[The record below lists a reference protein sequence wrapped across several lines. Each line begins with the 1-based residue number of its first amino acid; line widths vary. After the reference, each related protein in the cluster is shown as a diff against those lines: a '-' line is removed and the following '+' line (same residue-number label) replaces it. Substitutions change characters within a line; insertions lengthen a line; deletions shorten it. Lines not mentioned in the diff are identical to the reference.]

1 VTERAGIAFGVDLG
15 LCNPSAWRD
24 VAQAADELGY
34 ESVWLPEHLVFPA
47 AIEGSPAAHA
57 GIVVDPQTPLYDPFV
72 MLASLAA
79 STRRIRLGTNV
90 YNVGLRHP
98 FVTARAASTLDIV
111 SGGRLELGI
120 GVSWLA
126 AEWEA
131 VQLDFS
137 TRGARADEVLAVC
150 RRLWTEPV
158 VAHEGRFF
166 SFGDVVFEP
175 KPVQAHIPIHV
186 GGDSD
191 AALRRV
197 VRAGD
202 GWIGMVQ
209 DTATFGAS
217 VARLTQLAD
226 DAGRDIVTIQ
236 RTAMA
241 RDPDAAALDA
251 WAAAGATRLIVAP
264 WARTSGALAGLER
277 FLAATR
283 SHPNW

>member
-1 VTERAGIAFGVDLG
+1 VSDGAALRFGVDLG

-24 VAQAADELGY
+24 VAQAADGLGY

-47 AIEGSPAAHA
+47 VIEGSPAAHA

-79 STRRIRLGTNV
+79 STSRIRLGTNV
-90 YNVGLRHP
+90 YNIGLRHP
-98 FVTARAASTLDIV
+98 FVTARAVATLDIV
-111 SGGRLELGI
+111 SGGRVDFGI

-126 AEWEA
+126 AEWA
-131 VQLDFS
+131 AAQVDFS
-137 TRGARADEVLAVC
+137 ARGARADEIIGVC

-158 VAHEGRFF
+158 VAHDGRFF

-175 KPVQAHIPIHV
+175 KPVQERIPIHV

-209 DTATFGAS
+209 EPTSFAAAIERLRALAADT
-217 VARLTQLAD
+217 
-226 DAGRDIVTIQ
+226 GRDLAAIQ

-251 WAAAGATRLIVAP
+251 WSGAGATRLIVAP
-264 WARTSGALAGLER
+264 WTRTSGALAGLER
-277 FLAATR
+277 FARA
-283 SHPNW
+283 NW

>member
-1 VTERAGIAFGVDLG
+1 VSDGAALRFGVDLG

-24 VAQAADELGY
+24 VAQAADELGF
-34 ESVWLPEHLVFPA
+34 ESVWLPEHLIFPA
-47 AIEGSPAAHA
+47 VIEGSPAEHA

-79 STRRIRLGTNV
+79 STSRIRLGTNV
-90 YNVGLRHP
+90 YNIGLRHP
-98 FVTARAASTLDIV
+98 FVTARAVATLDIV
-111 SGGRLELGI
+111 SGGRVDFGI

-131 VQLDFS
+131 AQLDFAA
-137 TRGARADEVLAVC
+137 RGARADEILVVC

-158 VAHEGRFF
+158 IAHDGRFF
-166 SFGDVVFEP
+166 SYGDVVFEP
-175 KPVQAHIPIHV
+175 KPVQARVPIHV

-209 DTATFGAS
+209 DTTSFAAA
-217 VARLTQLAD
+217 VERLRALAA
-226 DAGRDIVTIQ
+226 DAGRDVTGIQ

-241 RDPDAAALDA
+241 RDPDAPAIDG
-251 WAAAGATRLIVAP
+251 WSAAGATRLIVAP
-264 WARTSGALAGLER
+264 WTRTSGAVAGLAR
-277 FLAATR
+277 LASTTPI
-283 SHPNW
+283 HPNR